1 MSKNSHRTSWF
12 ESLRR
17 EGSLFAALAVL
28 LVLLN
33 ALQPL
38 GAAHAA
44 GQDFVICTLAGAT
57 DGSDGEPGG
66 MPENCPACI
75 GFHQCS
81 GIGAPKDLLTSEPA
95 FAPPAAHAANL
106 VFAEVRSF
114 PSGGIAGPPPAIR
127 APPFVV

>member
-1 MSKNSHRTSWF
+1 MNEVSQRTSWF

-44 GQDFVICTLAGAT
+44 GQDFVICTLAGVT
-57 DGSDGEPGG
+57 DDSESEPGG

-81 GIGAPKDLLTSEPA
+81 GAGAPKDLLNSEPA
-95 FAPPAAHAANL
+95 FASPTAHAANL
-106 VFAEVRSF
+106 VFAEVRSL
-114 PSGGIAGPPPAIR
+114 PPGKVAGPPPAIR